1 MSSYTLQ
8 GIWSYCKLWYAF
20 TKTSLHLCYECCLVW
35 FELSSKFGLDLKFR
49 KPWFPAISFDPKNPF
64 QEQSTFWGWALKQK
78 CRVCWVV
85 QSLFLEFSKLFRK
98 IWSNLKRRNVLK
110 VSPFEFKFA
119 FQNVDRIW
127 VWL

>member
-1 MSSYTLQ
+1 MSSYALQ
-8 GIWSYCKLWYAF
+8 SIWSYGKLWYVF

-35 FELSSKFGLDLKFR
+35 FELSSKLCWFGFPKTLISSDLFYLE
-49 KPWFPAISFDPKNPF
+49 NPF
-64 QEQSTFWGWALKQK
+64 QNQSTFWGWALKKK
-78 CRVCWVV
+78 CRACWVV

-127 VWL
+127 VWV